1 MGGDD
6 AGTNMRY
13 CGYMRSDVAI
23 IAITLTAWALLSG
36 GCSIAPA
43 ISCAEGERSSVT
55 ETLYFGRATPAG
67 VVSDEDW
74 SSFLR
79 DVVTPRFPAGLTS
92 WQAVGQWQSA
102 DGSLTRE
109 DSFVVNLVHPPG
121 GTADAD
127 IATIVSEY
135 KRRFQQEA
143 VLRVRGNGCAS
154 L

>member
-1 MGGDD
+1 MIRSRSR
-6 AGTNMRY
+6 MRP
-13 CGYMRSDVAI
+13 DVAV
-23 IAITLTAWALLSG
+23 ALVASALLGG
-36 GCSIAPA
+36 GCATAPA
-43 ISCAEGERSSVT
+43 IRCAHGERPSVT

-67 VVSDEDW
+67 VVSDQDW
-74 SSFLR
+74 SAFLR

-102 DGSLTRE
+102 DGSLVRE
-109 DSFVVNLVHPPG
+109 GSFVVNLVHPPA

-127 IATIVSEY
+127 LAAIVSAY
-135 KRRFQQEA
+135 KERFQQEA

>member
-1 MGGDD
+1 VPER
-6 AGTNMRY
+6 T
-13 CGYMRSDVAI
+13 CVTVWVVAW
-23 IAITLTAWALLSG
+23 TLLSG
-36 GCSIAPA
+36 GCSTVPA
-43 ISCAEGERSSVT
+43 IRCAQGERPSVT
-55 ETLYFGRATPAG
+55 ETLYFGRATPTG

-74 SSFLR
+74 AGFLR

-102 DGSLTRE
+102 DGSVIRE
-109 DSFVVNLVHPPG
+109 GSFVVNLVHPPA

-127 IATIVSEY
+127 IAAIVSAY
-135 KRRFQQEA
+135 KERFQQEA

>member
-1 MGGDD
+1 
-6 AGTNMRY
+6 
-13 CGYMRSDVAI
+13 
-23 IAITLTAWALLSG
+23 
-36 GCSIAPA
+36 
-43 ISCAEGERSSVT
+43 
-55 ETLYFGRATPAG
+55 LYFGRTTPTG

-74 SSFLR
+74 SAFLR

-92 WQAVGQWQSA
+92 WQAMGQWRSA

-109 DSFVVNLVHPPG
+109 DSFVVNLVHPPA

-127 IATIVSEY
+127 IAAIVSAY
-135 KRRFQQEA
+135 KERFQQEA